1 MNHDGGRNGP
11 LKQGSESGGTAPEVP
26 AAHSATAPEPERRQ
40 EERPRSTSDEAA
52 RPQPCSVAAPAAP
65 DGDSEVAL
73 TSGPSQQDEALGQEQ
88 PPAQMASK
96 SVVLHTVRRLPNCK
110 ITGVD
115 YQASLADVLSRFSP
129 TEVTGIGIDHERTKV
144 DFELHLDSKTCE
156 ISCHPEQA
164 GEFEID
170 LCIDVVRSERH
181 IFPFRLTV
189 NPDPKTLWR
198 NIPSDQNGIYAK
210 PDSARMFLDCGQN
223 LSIVAASQRGR
234 SHAQEGKPRDDHFL
248 AEFDPETEC
257 AVLIVADGAG
267 SAKFSREGSRL
278 AAQTARDEARSAMT
292 SEYWRGLV
300 PMVARWAKDKDSQ
313 AERAI
318 LTALYKVL
326 VHGAWQAK
334 AMIKKEAQ
342 SHEARYLADYKKAEK
357 FTSRDYATTLIVTI
371 VKKIDGLGWFVAT
384 FWVGDGGM
392 GVYRSSAGEVR
403 VQGSPDGGDYGG
415 QTRFLTEDSAE
426 VWPQDA
432 NRLIARRL
440 RFDVVDSF
448 DAVVLMT
455 DGVSDPKFETEN
467 NLVSFMKW
475 NELWAD
481 LRKEVPLERR
491 DGSVSDALLRW
502 MDFWSPGNHDDR
514 TMVVLY

>member
-1 MNHDGGRNGP
+1 MNYEGRRNSP
-11 LKQGSESGGTAPEVP
+11 LEQGSDTDAGAPGASGADSAIAPKSERRPEDQPDSTSDDAARQESCP
-26 AAHSATAPEPERRQ
+26 AAEATAPGVDR
-40 EERPRSTSDEAA
+40 
-52 RPQPCSVAAPAAP
+52 
-65 DGDSEVAL
+65 EVTLSA
-73 TSGPSQQDEALGQEQ
+73 GPSQQDDAVGQEE
-88 PPAQMASK
+88 PPAQTVSQ
-96 SVVLHTVRRLPNCK
+96 SIVLHTVRRLPNCK
-110 ITGVD
+110 ITGID

-129 TEVTGIGIDHERTKV
+129 AEVTGIGIDHERTKV
-144 DFELHLDSKTCE
+144 DFALNWNSKTCE

-170 LCIDVVRSERH
+170 LCIDVVRRERH

-198 NIPSDQNGIYAK
+198 NIPSDQCGIYAK
-210 PDSARMFLDCGQN
+210 PDSARMFLACGQK

-248 AEFDPETEC
+248 ADYDPETEC
-257 AVLIVADGAG
+257 AVLVVADGAG

-292 SEYWRGLV
+292 SDYWRGLV
-300 PMVARWAKDKDSQ
+300 PMVEKWATDKDAQ

-334 AMIKKEAQ
+334 AQIKREAQ
-342 SHEARYLADYKKAEK
+342 SHEARYLADYKKAER
-357 FTSRDYATTLIVTI
+357 FTARDYATTLIVTI
-371 VKKIDGLGWFVAT
+371 VKKLDTLGWFVAT

-392 GVYRSSAGEVR
+392 GVYRPSFGEVR
-403 VQGSPDGGDYGG
+403 VQGSPDGGEYGG
-415 QTRFLTEDSAE
+415 QTRFLTEDSTE

-432 NRLIARRL
+432 NRLMARRL
-440 RFDVVDSF
+440 RFDVVESF

-467 NLVSFMKW
+467 NLVSLLKW

-481 LRKEVPLERR
+481 LLKQVPLERR
-491 DGSVSDALLRW
+491 DESVADALLKW